1 MKQDTVE
8 AILVVD
14 RSGSMQSIKQGT
26 IDGINEFL
34 ESMRTNGLV
43 TKITLVQFDDK
54 YDVLVNGT
62 DAALVQNLNDDTFIP
77 RGMTALHDAI
87 GKTINA
93 VGDRLRSTPE
103 SERPSKVMFAI
114 FTDGAENASKE
125 FNGDAIKKMINHQQ
139 DKYSWN
145 FVFVGAN
152 QDSILTAQSMGI
164 SSGSA
169 INYRSSNL
177 GAKNVSRGVTE
188 YANAFY
194 KGDSNV
200 QFSASSRVAAMEDD
214 TVTIT
219 PTISTTGTLT
229 VSDPTLLTVVDS
241 SKEN

>member
-8 AILVVD
+8 AILVID
-14 RSGSMQSIKQGT
+14 RSGSMQSIKKGT

-34 ESMRTNGLV
+34 ESMRTNGLI

-62 DAALVQNLNDDTFIP
+62 DASMVQNLTEQTFIP

-87 GKTINA
+87 GKTINT
-93 VGDRLRSTPE
+93 VGERLRNTPE

-114 FTDGAENASKE
+114 FTDGQENASNE
-125 FNGDAIKKMINHQQ
+125 FNGDAIKKMITHQQ

-164 SSGSA
+164 SAGSA
-169 INYRSSNL
+169 INYSNSNL
-177 GAKNVSRGVTE
+177 GVNNVARGVTE
-188 YANAFY
+188 YAKSFY
-194 KGDSNV
+194 AGDSNV
-200 QFSASSRVAAMEDD
+200 RFSASARLDAMATDN
-214 TVTIT
+214 VTIT
-219 PTISTTGTLT
+219 PTITATDTLT
-229 VSDPTLLTVVDS
+229 LSNPSLTVVDDT
-241 SKEN
+241 KEN